1 MKAHRIHIA
10 YDRQLESKDCSK
22 NCSQDA
28 PCLLWRERG
37 GGQGCS
43 MLPRQVWY
51 RQSSSHQQTR
61 GLTGAA
67 RCFTFCS
74 FVTSSKLKR
83 EGEKRY
89 STIIVTGKLA
99 SLLCTSEGHCGK
111 AGLFTVGSPPPG
123 VQTWSSWHLCWDG
136 V

>member
-1 MKAHRIHIA
+1 MGRGVLGCPDRSGI
-10 YDRQLESKDCSK
+10 DRQ
-22 NCSQDA
+22 
-28 PCLLWRERG
+28 R
-37 GGQGCS
+37 
-43 MLPRQVWY
+43 
-51 RQSSSHQQTR
+51 SSHQQTR

-99 SLLCTSEGHCGK
+99 SLLCTSEGR
-111 AGLFTVGSPPPG
+111 
-123 VQTWSSWHLCWDG
+123 
-136 V
+136 